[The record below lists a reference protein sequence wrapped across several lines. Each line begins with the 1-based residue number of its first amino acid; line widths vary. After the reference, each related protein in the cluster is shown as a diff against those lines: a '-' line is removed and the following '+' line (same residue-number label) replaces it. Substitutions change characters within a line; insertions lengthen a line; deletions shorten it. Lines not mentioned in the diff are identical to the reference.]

1 MKEYIKKGSW
11 NKRAFHFINKL
22 IGKHGIDSSD
32 YDPNM
37 KPFAVFDWDNT
48 SIIGDVEEATFYYLV
63 TELRFKIDPDELYDI
78 IRKNVDK
85 SDFREPYKN
94 LDGNPVNIENLSADI
109 YDVYKKLYGTSD
121 RLGGDVP
128 FEIIRETN
136 TYKEFVTKMIFRY
149 QAADFDIEARDPY
162 CWMTFLLTH
171 YTEDEI
177 YDLCNEAFAYIK
189 EQKPRR
195 EIFKSPDI
203 ESQAGRI
210 ETSYFVG
217 MGDVPEMVNLFESLE
232 ENGIDVYVVS
242 ASSQDIVRA
251 FATAN
256 SYEFEKEKVLGLR
269 LAKDK
274 EGKIIPKLDKSY
286 PLTQK
291 EGKSQTIRKLIQNA
305 NNYGPI
311 LVGGDSDGDYD
322 MLTVFNESDLGI
334 IIDVDRLGKINELK
348 KASLAGS
355 DRFVLQARDKFAK
368 TFIEEER
375 SRECILKTMK

>member
-11 NKRAFHFINKL
+11 NQRAFTFINKL
-22 IGKHGIDSSD
+22 IGKHGIDSPN

-63 TELRFKIDPDELYDI
+63 TELVFKINPYELYEI

-85 SDFREPYKN
+85 SDFAAKYTNMEGQR
-94 LDGNPVNIENLSADI
+94 VNIEKISADI
-109 YDVYKKLYGTSD
+109 YEAYKRLYGSSD

-136 TYKEFVTKMIFRY
+136 VYQEFVTKMFFRY
-149 QAADFDIEARDPY
+149 QAADFDKNAEDPY
-162 CWMTFLLTH
+162 CWMTFLLTN
-171 YTEDEI
+171 YNEEEI
-177 YDLCNEAFAYIK
+177 YKLCNEAFSFVK
-189 EQKPRR
+189 KQKPRI
-195 EIFKSPDI
+195 EKFISPDMK
-203 ESQAGRI
+203 SQAGRI

-217 MGDVPEMVNLFESLE
+217 MGHVPEMVDLFKTLE

-242 ASSQDIVRA
+242 ASFHDIVRA

-256 SYEFEKEKVLGLR
+256 SYNFEKEKVFGLR
-269 LAKDK
+269 LAKDS
-274 EGKIIPKLDKSY
+274 EGKIIPSLDKSY
-286 PLTQK
+286 PITQK
-291 EGKSQTIRKLIQNA
+291 AGKSETIRKLIQNE

-311 LVGGDSDGDYD
+311 LVGGDSDGDFD
-322 MLTVFNESDLGI
+322 MLTVFKESDLGI

-348 KASLAGS
+348 KAALTGS
-355 DRFVLQARDKFAK
+355 DRFVIQARDKFAK

-375 SRECILKTMK
+375 SKECILKTMK

>member
-22 IGKHGIDSSD
+22 IEKHGIDSEN
-32 YDPNM
+32 YDTNM

-85 SDFREPYKN
+85 SDFRAPYKN

-109 YDVYKKLYGTSD
+109 YDVFKKLYGTSD
-121 RLGGDVP
+121 RLGGDIP
-128 FEIIRETN
+128 FEIIKETN
-136 TYKEFVTKMIFRY
+136 AYKEFVTKMIFRY
-149 QAADFDIEARDPY
+149 QAADFDKNAEDPY

-171 YTEDEI
+171 YTENEV
-177 YDLCNEAFAYIK
+177 YDLCNEAFAYVK
-189 EQKPRR
+189 SQKPRK
-195 EIFKSPDI
+195 EIFRSPDI
-203 ESQAGRI
+203 ETKAGRI

-217 MGDVPEMVNLFESLE
+217 MGDVTEMVNLFESLE

-291 EGKSQTIRKLIQNA
+291 EGKSETIRKLIQSET
-305 NNYGPI
+305 NYGPI
-311 LVGGDSDGDYD
+311 LVGGDSDGDFD
-322 MLTVFNESDLGI
+322 MLTDFEESDLGI
-334 IIDVDRLGKINELK
+334 IIDVYRLGKINELK

-355 DRFVLQARDKFAK
+355 SRFVLQARDKFTK

-375 SRECILKTMK
+375 SKECILKTTK